1 MVAVGAIALGVVVH
15 AAYNSRKGKA
25 PNSRKVKH
33 SNGDTKEW
41 IVTAQWTE
49 IRSTE
54 LSDTA
59 ESQSPK
65 Q

>member
-1 MVAVGAIALGVVVH
+1 VVAVGAIALGVVVH
-15 AAYNSRKGKA
+15 APYNSCKGKA
-25 PNSRKVKH
+25 PNSRKAKH

-49 IRSTE
+49 IRSAE

-59 ESQSPK
+59 ESQSLK